1 MMPLT
6 EQSFTSERHRSLF
19 HAESPNMSDRHSD
32 KPLTESERGKTGRLE
47 AEAEPLY
54 SQISDE
60 EFETLADRMA
70 ELLEYVVPDKL
81 PLSDYAVSRE
91 TLYEEHIWP

>member
-32 KPLTESERGKTGRLE
+32 KPLTESERGRTGRLE
-47 AEAEPLY
+47 AEA
-54 SQISDE
+54 QISDE